1 MAANGNSK
9 GIQYQL
15 WSDEPTSTKRTWIE
29 ELREKKAKR
38 FSVRCAFIIL
48 VSYKV
53 KRCVVDRIAILFAIY
68 TFDIS
73 VIETKPSSN
82 DSESERQGWTDYVDV
97 CVCVSVRE
105 NTERV
110 GFECMLRFSHGNTII
125 ISIFLYEQPSDLDF
139 CCICSFQIVCSA
151 RLVVPLFCTA
161 ADGRLCTFVF
171 VFSLSSVASF
181 RFHMWAR
188 ALSWMYCFKHKVFYF
203 WFFSFF
209 RSRRCHWDRGLI
221 PSHQIAVRTIAVEAH
236 RYIHSF
242 LYSGCQS
249 AWMCMGTNVC
259 VCMGITHTSVCNS
272 RFPPYLNCLAFILQ
286 KSLNPNQMVICFHF
300 HSRFSRPINVACYCN
315 CFTFLHIGMKFGLLK
330 PFGSFVFVYTF
341 CVVLR
346 HWKHNTMHSESVAH
360 SLSLH
365 LSVYHMEKTAY
376 TNICLVC
383 ICFSYETDG
392 LLVANSLASSNDE
405 FAAHRKMLW
414 RCVLCAAI
422 QWKTH
427 KFVTLQSSS
436 KLCGTKCQLILS
448 KFGFDQL
455 SEQKWELK

>member
-1 MAANGNSK
+1 
-9 GIQYQL
+9 
-15 WSDEPTSTKRTWIE
+15 
-29 ELREKKAKR
+29 
-38 FSVRCAFIIL
+38 
-48 VSYKV
+48 
-53 KRCVVDRIAILFAIY
+53 
-68 TFDIS
+68 
-73 VIETKPSSN
+73 
-82 DSESERQGWTDYVDV
+82 
-97 CVCVSVRE
+97 
-105 NTERV
+105 
-110 GFECMLRFSHGNTII
+110 
-125 ISIFLYEQPSDLDF
+125 
-139 CCICSFQIVCSA
+139 
-151 RLVVPLFCTA
+151 
-161 ADGRLCTFVF
+161 
-171 VFSLSSVASF
+171 
-181 RFHMWAR
+181 
-188 ALSWMYCFKHKVFYF
+188 
-203 WFFSFF
+203 
-209 RSRRCHWDRGLI
+209 
-221 PSHQIAVRTIAVEAH
+221 
-236 RYIHSF
+236 
-242 LYSGCQS
+242 
-249 AWMCMGTNVC
+249 MCVC

-376 TNICLVC
+376 TNICSVC